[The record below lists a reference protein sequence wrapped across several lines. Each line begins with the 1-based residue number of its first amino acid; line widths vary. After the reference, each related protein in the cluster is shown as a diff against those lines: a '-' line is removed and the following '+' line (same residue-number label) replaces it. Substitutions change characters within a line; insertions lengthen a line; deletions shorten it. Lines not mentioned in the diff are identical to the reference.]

1 MKMLSLFSGIGGIDL
16 AARWAGIE
24 TVAFCERDK
33 WCRSKLSK
41 QFKSVDYYDFYDD
54 IKEMKGHEIV
64 SRHGRID
71 IVAGG
76 PPCQPYSQAGKR
88 RGTADD
94 RHLWPEMLRI
104 IKELRW
110 PTWVIIENV
119 TGIVG
124 MVLDDVLDD
133 LEKENYETQSF
144 IIPACSVGAW
154 HRRYRVFVVAHS
166 SIERKRK
173 LSVQQGRSLKTNPD
187 INGCGKNVSDANE
200 FNDNDTGHG
209 TSQISQ
215 FETSE
220 IFDAVSN
227 TNEQRSQGYGEL
239 RERAGEWLAWKGRR
253 PFQNI
258 WESEPDVGRLAHG
271 VPTRVAKLK
280 ALGNAVVPQQIYPIF
295 KAIMEVSK

>member
-16 AARWAGIE
+16 AAQWAGIE

-33 WCRSKLSK
+33 WCRSKLAK
-41 QFKSVDYYDFYDD
+41 HFQNVDYYDFYEE
-54 IKEMKGHEIV
+54 IKKLKGREILA
-64 SRHGRID
+64 RHGRID

-76 PPCQPYSQAGKR
+76 APCQPFSQAGKR
-88 RGTADD
+88 RGAADD

-104 IKELRW
+104 IQETFW
-110 PTWVIIENV
+110 PSWVVFENV

-124 MVLDDVLDD
+124 MVLDDVLSD
-133 LEKENYETQSF
+133 LENENYETQSF
-144 IIPACSVGAW
+144 IIPACGVGAW
-154 HRRYRVFVVAHS
+154 HRRYRVFIVAHS
-166 SIERKRK
+166 TIKRKRK
-173 LSVQQGRSLKTNPD
+173 LSVQQGRSLETIPD
-187 INGCGKNVSDANE
+187 IDRCGEDVSDANE
-200 FNDNDTGHG
+200 FDDNDTGHG

-227 TNEQRSQGYGEL
+227 TDEQRLQGHGEL
-239 RERAGEWLAWKGRR
+239 RECADQWLTWKGRR

-258 WESEPDVGRLAHG
+258 WESEPTVGRLAHG
-271 VPTRVAKLK
+271 VPNRVARLK